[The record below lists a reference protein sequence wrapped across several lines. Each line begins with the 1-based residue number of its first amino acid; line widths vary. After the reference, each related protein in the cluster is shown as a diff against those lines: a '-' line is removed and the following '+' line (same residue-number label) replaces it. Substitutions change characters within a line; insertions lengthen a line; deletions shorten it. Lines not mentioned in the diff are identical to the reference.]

1 MKEKRV
7 RKEADHGAYDWVQ
20 LLVCCVLTVVLV
32 FTFAV
37 RVVRVDGPSMRET
50 LQNRDLL
57 AVVNSPL
64 CASYDAGDI
73 VIVRREDFLEGA
85 PIVKRVIATEGQTV
99 DIDFAAGTVYV
110 DGEPLEEDYIREPTY
125 TDEGTAFP
133 LTVPEGAVFVMGDN
147 RNDSH
152 DSRAPDLGPVDTRYI
167 IGRAVAV
174 LFPGATAD
182 TGSRD
187 WSRVG
192 ILS

>member
-1 MKEKRV
+1 MKGKRV

-20 LLVCCVLTVVLV
+20 LLVCCVVTVVV
-32 FTFAV
+32 FFTFAV

-50 LQNRDLL
+50 LQDRDLL

-64 CASYDAGDI
+64 CGSYDAGDI
-73 VIVRREDFLEGA
+73 VIVRRGDFLDGA

-99 DIDFAAGTVYV
+99 DIDFSAGTVYV
-110 DGEPLEEDYIREPTY
+110 DGEALEEPYIREPTY
-125 TDEGTAFP
+125 ADEGTAFP
-133 LTVPEGAVFVMGDN
+133 LTVPEGAVFIMGDN

-174 LFPGATAD
+174 LVPGATAD
-182 TGSRD
+182 TGSRE

-192 ILS
+192 RLN